1 MADTWVKSGQ
11 VLGFKTGLQS
21 AVDTILASGTGA
33 VHGAFYLTQDTHRLY
48 VGNEDTSL
56 SPVNEGVTT
65 VATLSGLPTPS
76 GADARKALTGQFYYI
91 TNENILAVYNGSNWI
106 RINSNTNDTINTY
119 TYVVDTTNNLIQGTI
134 GDTGNHTATARF
146 KVAAGDG
153 VSVTYGSTNVTI
165 NSQTVA
171 VPTITVNADYEIGV
185 VTDSN
190 KTKVKLTSVSGGS
203 TNDTSFEVKGGNDTA
218 GNNNVTIAN
227 DSGALKITSRDTRV
241 NKVEVSNNST
251 AGFDVKL
258 TDNYNTQATNA
269 NMTANF
275 QPKIKYGGAQ
285 ANQVTVD
292 FVNGTATL
300 NAYTK
305 GEVDD
310 LMKALNAMTYI
321 GTYNTPS
328 SGAATAADT
337 ITKSGG
343 NTVVSLDGTQVPM
356 HLGDTILVAATF
368 TYDGTTINKGSL
380 LIARG
385 TEDANGEITPSTLTF
400 DIVESTVD
408 KDTTYKFV
416 ADSNNTGIILRDSQN
431 KDQGGLLFTG
441 GADSDSSTTT
451 TDMIK
456 VTKSYADTSN
466 GASGS
471 KVATITIKHKDVAR
485 TNSNGTAV
493 STNRAA
499 STSSWTGST
508 TVNVIT
514 GITTNASGHI
524 TGVETTAVTIR
535 DTNTY
540 FSTTEGSV
548 VTTSAYNGTNDKRVG
563 VVANT
568 LKLVNPSNS
577 TSTASGYFAL
587 TSKSL
592 SINDDDTQMR
602 ESGGSVAASGLN
614 IEMVWGSF

>member
-21 AVDTILASGTGA
+21 AVDTILAAGSGA

-65 VATLSGLPTPS
+65 VANLNGLPTPS

-106 RINSNTNDTINTY
+106 RINNNTNDTISTY
-119 TYVVDTTNNLIQGTI
+119 NYQVDLTNNLMQGTI

-153 VSVTYGSTNVTI
+153 VSVSYGTTNVTI
-165 NSQTVA
+165 NSATVA

-185 VTDSN
+185 VTESS
-190 KTKVKLTSVSGGS
+190 KTKVKLTSVSGGTS
-203 TNDTSFEVKGGNDTA
+203 NDTSFEVKGGNDTA
-218 GNNNVTIAN
+218 GNSNVTISN
-227 DSGALKITSRDTRV
+227 DSGALKIVSRDTRV
-241 NKVEVSNNST
+241 NKVEVTNNAT
-251 AGFDVKL
+251 AGFDVKVS
-258 TDNYNTQATNA
+258 DNYNSQATNA

-310 LMKALNAMTYI
+310 LMKSLNAMTYI
-321 GTYNTPS
+321 GTYNTAS
-328 SGAATAADT
+328 SGTATAADSIST
-337 ITKSGG
+337 SSG
-343 NTVVSLDGTQVPM
+343 NTVVSLNGNPVPM
-356 HLGDTILVAATF
+356 HLGDTILAAATF
-368 TYDGTTINKGSL
+368 TLNGTTVNKGSL

-385 TEDANGEITPSTLTF
+385 TEDANGEITASTLTF

-416 ADSNNTGIILRDSQN
+416 ADTNNTGILLKDSNN

-441 GADSDSSTTT
+441 GADSDSSTIT

-456 VTKSYADTSN
+456 VTKSYENTSN

-471 KVATITIKHKDVAR
+471 KIATITIKHKDVAR
-485 TNSNGTAV
+485 TNSTGTAI

-499 STSSWTGST
+499 SSSSWTGST
-508 TVNVIT
+508 DVNVIT
-514 GITTNASGHI
+514 GIETNASGHI
-524 TGVETTAVTIR
+524 TGVTTTKVTIR
-535 DTNTY
+535 DTNSY

-548 VTTSAYNGTNDKRVG
+548 VTSTAFNGTDDKRVG
-563 VVANT
+563 VFTNT

-577 TSTASGYFAL
+577 NSTASGYFAL

-602 ESGGSVAASGLN
+602 ASGGTTAASGLN